1 MYYFWWLGRRM
12 YVCMYICTI
21 VRVYHSKI
29 NQDIEA
35 CGLFQDH
42 AMLSSQSE
50 REPSSTLCRR
60 NRTASPIWAHSTTH
74 SSAQKSAI
82 SLNLSQPIKPLNSTN
97 LSVAEQPSPRLLQT
111 ATPQTHPNLP
121 PNPAIPLP
129 AQYKPSPAHEDSQSN
144 PSQRRVSLGS

>member
-1 MYYFWWLGRRM
+1 MCVGLHAWDTM
-12 YVCMYICTI
+12 YVCIFVRI
-21 VRVYHSKI
+21 VRVYHSE
-29 NQDIEA
+29 NEQDVE
-35 CGLFQDH
+35 GNRLSQDLATLYLKA
-42 AMLSSQSE
+42 AMSSLSKPTSHQ
-50 REPSSTLCRR
+50 PKPLY
-60 NRTASPIWAHSTTH
+60 STTH